1 MKRSIW
7 VILLFA
13 AGCVGAD
20 PGSSGTSHTID
31 PSDVVVSPGTAPEG
45 LARDDVGGGLQTLSY
60 PLLSDRSRA
69 LVGTDAEPHFID
81 GGYATFS
88 GAAGALLS
96 LAMEFASVE
105 AAEAMVEILAGELE
119 SADGYGLP
127 PGTPLPLGD
136 GGLRYE
142 GDVAALDGLHEI
154 IFVWRRGRIVLVAGG
169 PLAPE
174 QIKEVAEAMN
184 ERAG

>member
-1 MKRSIW
+1 M
-7 VILLFA
+7 
-13 AGCVGAD
+13 GAD
-20 PGSSGTSHTID
+20 PGSSAASRPID
-31 PSDVVVSPGTAPEG
+31 ISDVVVSPDTAPEG
-45 LARDDVGGGLQTLSY
+45 LARDNLGGGLRTLSY

-69 LVGTDAEPHFID
+69 LAETDAQPHFVD

-96 LAMEFASVE
+96 VAMEFGSVE

-154 IFVWRRGRIVLVAGG
+154 ILVWRRGRIVLVAGG
-169 PLAPE
+169 PMASE
-174 QIKEVAEAMN
+174 QIEDVAEGMN

>member
-1 MKRSIW
+1 M
-7 VILLFA
+7 
-13 AGCVGAD
+13 
-20 PGSSGTSHTID
+20 
-31 PSDVVVSPGTAPEG
+31 SDIVVSPDTAPEG
-45 LARDDVGGGLQTLSY
+45 LVRDDVGGGLETLSY

-69 LVGTDAEPHFID
+69 LVETDAEPQFVD

-96 LAMEFASVE
+96 VAMEFASVE
-105 AAEAMVEILAGELE
+105 AAEAMLEILAGELE

-169 PLAPE
+169 PMTPE
-174 QIKEVAEAMN
+174 QTKAVAEAMN